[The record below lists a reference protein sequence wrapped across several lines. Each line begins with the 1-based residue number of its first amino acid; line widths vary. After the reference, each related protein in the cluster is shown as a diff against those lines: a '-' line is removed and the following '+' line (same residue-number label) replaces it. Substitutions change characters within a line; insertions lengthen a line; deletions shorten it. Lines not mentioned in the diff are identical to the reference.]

1 MYTQTRKDLVDKL
14 NAELEIENSKLRNIL
29 KNALSRDTYFDFD
42 SLKQTPR
49 IVPFKRKKPELREF
63 LPIPPSGLNKMLPW
77 KKSEYERS
85 YEQGE
90 ERYKRAE
97 RKYQKAKE
105 DYEYR
110 MNGLREE
117 ASEHNRK
124 IETLKENFAAGRPED
139 VKNYFNRVL
148 HARDYPEV
156 FPHKWEF
163 AYVPDS
169 RQLVIE
175 YDLPAFQATPEA
187 KSYRYVKSRDETTQT
202 RMPQLQRKQL
212 YASVLAQIPLRI
224 IHEVYTADRTEKVDT
239 IIFNGYV
246 KTIDP
251 STGKPG
257 QFCLVAVST
266 TRHQFLD
273 LNLTMVDP
281 QECIKGLQG
290 RFSRKPETLVSVDP
304 MEPICD
310 DSTPVSLPKK
320 LVREHETRRD
330 EIYHLVSTE
339 IPVGRAKDITI
350 PARNP
355 QSRASSSISP
365 KGAHFVEL
373 AKKYADRT
381 VSHAEPAPFQEY
393 WPSYES
399 MDEAQQQ
406 WYFYWR
412 AQLRQGNR
420 LPTALSYLFVHIY
433 EAINLTGF
441 ESPQEGFRY
450 LDEFWRYYRQL
461 QPRLDRYLPDWIAD
475 FIVLHELAP
484 NVLGWYSE
492 VSKVTNATD
501 QDFAI
506 EAWVGS
512 GGDFEALSNEI
523 IFELANYNPTKS
535 KFYKQ
540 HTESIHL
547 DLAYKKALQAVDDA
561 TRKEQ
566 GKSLF
571 QIHQPEHRR
580 SIRRAP
586 FESAVHAYP
595 RTEIEIASVHFWSN
609 VAPLGT
615 MLNSIVKYADNILRE
630 QAGYKYRVRGIQ
642 LTQKYRSTID
652 SALRLKAQKQELSID
667 YSRIA
672 QLSKDSEALRAR
684 LLAVEDAESEE
695 QETVETSLDERLV
708 AAASWVPGS
717 ADMTLVPAEANVK
730 KLTPIDWFKIGQR
743 RKARAEI
750 LSRLITKN
758 GSAKYKQKPVQ
769 EAEPTIETTTTV
781 ATIYVED
788 TVAHPP
794 AAGFLHR
801 PEGTPDDLLTDLAEI
816 ARIMGD
822 GESKASKLIGVMMKN
837 GWECPADL
845 IERGFPGEFINVII
859 DEINSIALDEL
870 GDTLIFEEDGLSIIL
885 EEYRDEIKYILLH
898 PEYLE
903 A

>member
-1 MYTQTRKDLVDKL
+1 
-14 NAELEIENSKLRNIL
+14 
-29 KNALSRDTYFDFD
+29 
-42 SLKQTPR
+42 
-49 IVPFKRKKPELREF
+49 
-63 LPIPPSGLNKMLPW
+63 MLPW

-105 DYEYR
+105 DYECR

-124 IETLKENFAAGRPED
+124 IETLKENFAAGKPED

-169 RQLVIE
+169 RQLAVE
-175 YDLPAFQATPEA
+175 YDLPTFHAMPEVKA
-187 KSYRYVKSRDETTQT
+187 YRYVKVRDETTQT
-202 RMPQLQRKQL
+202 PMPQSQRKQL
-212 YASVLAQIPLRI
+212 YASILAQIPLRT
-224 IHEVYTADRTEKVDT
+224 IHEIYKADRTEAVDT

-273 LNLTMVDP
+273 LNLELVDP
-281 QECIKGLQG
+281 QECIKGLKG
-290 RFSRKPETLVSVDP
+290 RFSRKPEDLVAVSP
-304 MEPICD
+304 MEAIRD
-310 DSTPVSLPKK
+310 DSTPVSLPRA
-320 LVREHETRRD
+320 LVGEQEPRRADET
-330 EIYHLVSTE
+330 YHRVSTVLSDE
-339 IPVGRAKDITI
+339 SPQDIPI
-350 PARNP
+350 PART
-355 QSRASSSISP
+355 QDARVKGSISP

-373 AKKYADRT
+373 AKRYVDRT
-381 VSHAEPAPFQEY
+381 VTNAEPVPFQEY
-393 WPSYES
+393 WPSYVS

-412 AQLRQGNR
+412 SQLRQGNR
-420 LPTALSYLFVHIY
+420 LPTDLSYLFVHIY
-433 EAINLTGF
+433 EVINLIGF

-450 LDEFWRYYRQL
+450 LDGFWRYYRQL
-461 QPRLDRYLPDWIAD
+461 QPKLDRYLPDWIAD

-484 NVLGWYSE
+484 NALDWYIE

-506 EAWVGS
+506 EAWVSS
-512 GGDFEALSNEI
+512 GGDFDALSNEI

-535 KFYKQ
+535 KFHKQ
-540 HTESIHL
+540 HIESIRL
-547 DLAYKKALQAVDDA
+547 DLAYKRALQAVDDA

-566 GKSLF
+566 GKTLF

-580 SIRRAP
+580 AIRRAP

-609 VAPLGT
+609 VAPLGA

-642 LTQKYRSTID
+642 LTRQYKSTID

-667 YSRIA
+667 YSKIA

-684 LLAVEDAESEE
+684 LLAVENAESEE
-695 QETVETSLDERLV
+695 PETVETSLDERLV

-717 ADMTLVPAEANVK
+717 ADVTPAPAEVNFK

-758 GSAKYKQKPVQ
+758 GSGKYKQKPVQ
-769 EAEPTIETTTTV
+769 ETEPTIETTTAV
-781 ATIYVED
+781 AAIYGED

-837 GWECPADL
+837 GWQCPADL

-870 GDTLIFEEDGLSIIL
+870 GDTLIFEEDGLSIVL
-885 EEYRDEIKYILLH
+885 EEYRDEIEYILLH

>member
-1 MYTQTRKDLVDKL
+1 M
-14 NAELEIENSKLRNIL
+14 
-29 KNALSRDTYFDFD
+29 RDNY
-42 SLKQTPR
+42 
-49 IVPFKRKKPELREF
+49 
-63 LPIPPSGLNKMLPW
+63 LPLPPSGLGKMLPW
-77 KKSEYERS
+77 KKKEYEQRFFD
-85 YEQGE
+85 GE
-90 ERYKRAE
+90 RKYKGAE
-97 RKYQKAKE
+97 RKYQKAKTDHE
-105 DYEYR
+105 LR
-110 MNGLREE
+110 MNGLREK
-117 ASEHNRK
+117 AFEHNRK
-124 IETLKENFAAGRPED
+124 IEDLKEKFAAGRPED
-139 VKNYFNRVL
+139 IKNYFNRVL
-148 HARDYPEV
+148 HARDYPEA

-169 RQLVIE
+169 RQLAIE
-175 YDLPAFQATPEA
+175 YDLPTFQAMPEVKA
-187 KSYRYVKSRDETTQT
+187 YRYVKSRDETTQT
-202 RMPQLQRKQL
+202 PMPQSQRKQL

-224 IHEVYTADRTEKVDT
+224 IHEIYTADRTEKVDT
-239 IIFNGYV
+239 IIFNGFV

-266 TRHQFLD
+266 TRRQFLE
-273 LNLTMVDP
+273 LNLDLVDP
-281 QECIKGLQG
+281 QECIKGLKG
-290 RFSRKPETLVSVDP
+290 RISRKPDGLVTVDP
-304 MEPICD
+304 VEAIRD
-310 DSTPVSLPKK
+310 DSTPVSLPRA
-320 LVREHETRRD
+320 LVGNQEPRRADET
-330 EIYHLVSTE
+330 YHRVSTVDSDE
-339 IPVGRAKDITI
+339 SPQDIPI
-350 PARNP
+350 PARI
-355 QSRASSSISP
+355 QDARVKGSISP

-373 AKKYADRT
+373 AKRYVDQT
-381 VSHAEPAPFQEY
+381 VTDAEPVPFQEY
-393 WPSYES
+393 WPSYVS

-420 LPTALSYLFVHIY
+420 LPTDLSYLFVHIY
-433 EAINLTGF
+433 EAINLIGF

-450 LDEFWRYYRQL
+450 LDEFL
-461 QPRLDRYLPDWIAD
+461 ALLPPIAAEVGFATCRTGLLTSSSCMDWP
-475 FIVLHELAP
+475 LMP
-484 NVLGWYSE
+484 WTGTSK
-492 VSKVTNATD
+492 VSKVTIATD

-506 EAWVGS
+506 EAWVNS

-540 HTESIHL
+540 HTESIQL
-547 DLAYKKALQAVDDA
+547 DLAYKRALQAVDDA
-561 TRKEQ
+561 TRNEQ

-580 SIRRAP
+580 AIRRAP
-586 FESAVHAYP
+586 FENAVHAYP
-595 RTEIEIASVHFWSN
+595 RTEIEIATVHFWSN
-609 VAPLGT
+609 VAPLGA
-615 MLNSIVKYADNILRE
+615 MLNSIVKYADNVLRE

-642 LTQKYRSTID
+642 LTQQYKSTID
-652 SALRLKAQKQELSID
+652 SALRLEAQKQELSID
-667 YSRIA
+667 YSKIA

-684 LLAVEDAESEE
+684 LLAVEDTESEE
-695 QETVETSLDERLV
+695 PKPVETAVDERLV

-717 ADMTLVPAEANVK
+717 ADMTPAPAEVNVK
-730 KLTPIDWFKIGQR
+730 KVTPIDWFNIGQR

-750 LSRLITKN
+750 LSRLFTKN

-769 EAEPTIETTTTV
+769 ETEPTIETTTAV
-781 ATIYVED
+781 ATIYDED

-801 PEGTPDDLLTDLAEI
+801 PEDTPDDLLTDLAEI

-859 DEINSIALDEL
+859 DEINSTALDEL

-885 EEYRDEIKYILLH
+885 EEYRDEIAYILLH